1 MPVISK
7 IDEKLINR
15 ANEKQLL
22 SAFQLFLNNLD
33 NDQDHEWL
41 ERCAE
46 IWEVSCFKLKNLHIS
61 EYRGIKN
68 LDLDLDEKLTLI
80 IGENGTGKTT
90 ILEAIAKS
98 LSILTSSI
106 TSRNFSSSP
115 LKDRD
120 IRQYADFFSIQT
132 ILDLGNKNKL
142 RCCLSK
148 ARSGSIIDAKNDLY
162 DFKLLGRCIQHLDKQ
177 ELTDLPVLVYYAISR
192 SEKMKPSEF
201 ISINRKK
208 TENRI
213 GDLYDKT
220 NLNGKLNLEEFEQWF
235 IRLSK
240 KTDPVS
246 QDQLKKF
253 KALIVNTVP
262 CVDDICINLKDGIE
276 TIEIKIGNN
285 FKNFSYLSD
294 GQRLFVALIVDLARK
309 LTLSSNQSDNPFDGQ
324 GIVLIDEI
332 ELHLH
337 PQWQRDILP
346 SLLHN
351 FPNIQFIVTTHS
363 PQVIS
368 SVDSK
373 SIRTLTL
380 DENEEIIVGNVDY
393 QTDGA
398 TSSEVLNRL
407 MNVSLRRKLAR
418 PAILLKKL
426 QKLTADITSSN
437 EDVLATYYELVG
449 MNPNDDLLN
458 EAKQAKV
465 SFEIRKKLAS
475 E

>member
-46 IWEVSCFKLKNLHIS
+46 IWEESCFKLKNLHIS

-240 KTDPVS
+240 K
-246 QDQLKKF
+246 Q
-253 KALIVNTVP
+253 
-262 CVDDICINLKDGIE
+262 
-276 TIEIKIGNN
+276 
-285 FKNFSYLSD
+285 
-294 GQRLFVALIVDLARK
+294 
-309 LTLSSNQSDNPFDGQ
+309 
-324 GIVLIDEI
+324 
-332 ELHLH
+332 
-337 PQWQRDILP
+337 
-346 SLLHN
+346 
-351 FPNIQFIVTTHS
+351 
-363 PQVIS
+363 
-368 SVDSK
+368 
-373 SIRTLTL
+373 
-380 DENEEIIVGNVDY
+380 
-393 QTDGA
+393 
-398 TSSEVLNRL
+398 
-407 MNVSLRRKLAR
+407 
-418 PAILLKKL
+418 ILL
-426 QKLTADITSSN
+426 
-437 EDVLATYYELVG
+437 
-449 MNPNDDLLN
+449 
-458 EAKQAKV
+458 AK
-465 SFEIRKKLAS
+465 IN
-475 E
+475 

>member
-1 MPVISK
+1 MVYP
-7 IDEKLINR
+7 LI
-15 ANEKQLL
+15 
-22 SAFQLFLNNLD
+22 
-33 NDQDHEWL
+33 
-41 ERCAE
+41 
-46 IWEVSCFKLKNLHIS
+46 
-61 EYRGIKN
+61 
-68 LDLDLDEKLTLI
+68 
-80 IGENGTGKTT
+80 
-90 ILEAIAKS
+90 
-98 LSILTSSI
+98 
-106 TSRNFSSSP
+106 
-115 LKDRD
+115 
-120 IRQYADFFSIQT
+120 
-132 ILDLGNKNKL
+132 
-142 RCCLSK
+142 
-148 ARSGSIIDAKNDLY
+148 
-162 DFKLLGRCIQHLDKQ
+162 
-177 ELTDLPVLVYYAISR
+177 
-192 SEKMKPSEF
+192 
-201 ISINRKK
+201 
-208 TENRI
+208 
-213 GDLYDKT
+213 
-220 NLNGKLNLEEFEQWF
+220 
-235 IRLSK
+235 K